1 MSDAKFTLFAK
12 KPKNPVEVPKPG
24 IYHYTYAQPNEKS
37 RIHLRIEE
45 NGSGVVII
53 NADRVLHVN
62 PTAMTI
68 TKLHLEKL
76 SEIEICNQLSK
87 IYKVDKSKVHEDV
100 QEVLH
105 KIDELIRPDGACPI
119 HDLLLET
126 NIPFSAKLSA
136 PYRMDLAVT
145 YRCNN
150 DCLHCYNAR
159 ERSFPEMD
167 SKSWQNI
174 LDKIWDLG
182 IPHVVF
188 TGGEPTLRN
197 DLPELIAYAE
207 MKGIITG
214 LNTNGRRLS
223 DPVYTKSL
231 IDAGLDHVQIT
242 LESHDPVIHDQ
253 MVNCHGAWNQT
264 VRGIQEVLKNNIYI
278 MTNTT
283 MLRTNYQTMEQ
294 TLTFLAELGVPTVG
308 LNSLIYSGKGNE
320 INSGLQE
327 KELPPLLTLA
337 KKKTEESGQKLIWYT
352 PTEYCHFDPVNE
364 GLGVKGCTA
373 AYYNMCIEPDGSVIP
388 CQSYYSSLGN
398 ILVNEW
404 RDIWNHPLALDLRE
418 RRMVPERCKG
428 CTLLVECGGGCPLH
442 QISDKDI
449 SWQDSFSIPV
459 TS

>member
-1 MSDAKFTLFAK
+1 MANTNFNLFAGK
-12 KPKNPVEVPKPG
+12 RKNPVETPKPG
-24 IYHYTYAQPNEKS
+24 LYHYNYAKQGEKS

-45 NGSGVVII
+45 DGSGVVMI
-53 NADRVLHVN
+53 NADRVLYVN

-68 TKLHLEKL
+68 TKLHLEKFDEKVI
-76 SEIEICNQLSK
+76 SSYLSK
-87 IYKVDKSKVHEDV
+87 IYQTDKAKIRQDVDEVISK
-100 QEVLH
+100 
-105 KIDELIRPDGACPI
+105 INELIKPNGACPI

-159 ERSFPEMD
+159 ERSYPELD
-167 SKSWQNI
+167 TKSWMTI

-182 IPHVVF
+182 IPHIVF

-207 MKGIITG
+207 MKGLITG

-223 DPVYTKSL
+223 NPEFTQSL
-231 IDAGLDHVQIT
+231 IKAGLDHVQIT
-242 LESHDPVIHDQ
+242 LESHDTDIHDQ
-253 MVNCHGAWNQT
+253 MVHYRGAWNQT
-264 VRGIQEVLKNNIYI
+264 VQGIREVLKNQIYM

-283 MLRTNYQTMEQ
+283 MLRSNYQSMDK
-294 TLTFLAELGVPTVG
+294 TLDFLAELGVPTVG

-320 INSGLQE
+320 ISNGLFE
-327 KELPPLLTLA
+327 RELPPLLSLA
-337 KKKTEESGQKLIWYT
+337 KTKTEKNRQKLIWYT

-364 GLGVKGCTA
+364 DLGVKGCTA
-373 AYYNMCIEPDGSVIP
+373 AYFNMCIEPDGSVIP

-398 ILVNEW
+398 ILQNDW
-404 RDIWNHPLALDLRE
+404 HNIWNHPLALDLRE
-418 RRMVPERCKG
+418 RRLVPERCQG

-442 QISDKDI
+442 QVADKKV
-449 SWQDSFSIPV
+449 SWQDSFSIPA

>member
-1 MSDAKFTLFAK
+1 M
-12 KPKNPVEVPKPG
+12 PG
-24 IYHYTYAQPNEKS
+24 LYHYTYTQPNEKS

-45 NGSGVVII
+45 DGSGVVMI

-76 SEIEICNQLSK
+76 SEVDICNQISK
-87 IYKVDKSKVHEDV
+87 IYKVDKRKVHEDV

-167 SKSWQNI
+167 TKAWQNI

-197 DLPELIAYAE
+197 DLPELIVYAE

-223 DPVYTKSL
+223 DPIFTKSL
-231 IDAGLDHVQIT
+231 IDSGLDHVQIT

-253 MVNCHGAWNQT
+253 MVHCHGAWNQT
-264 VRGIQEVLKNNIYI
+264 VRGIQEVLKNNIYM

-283 MLRTNYQTMEQ
+283 MLRTNYQMMEQ

-320 INSGLQE
+320 INSGLHE

-337 KKKTEESGQKLIWYT
+337 KKKTDESGQKLIWYT

-404 RDIWNHPLALDLRE
+404 CDIWNHPLALDLRE

-449 SWQDSFSIPV
+449 SWQDSFSIPA